1 MSYILNALKQSE
13 SQRNLGDVPHI
24 DTAQEPSSPYRP
36 GRRSSWRWAVL
47 GVSLILLLGLGGLWL
62 ANRPAPPSAAAPLA
76 TPLAMPAEAPLALPA
91 ESPSAEPQAPG
102 LAQLQNMAGT
112 RIQLDDQPPPSAQP
126 ATAPITLELPV
137 NSGRVAA
144 PSVAAVERE
153 RPQAPPIPSRRDA
166 EPDQDIP
173 SGVSHWKMLPAAAQT
188 ELRELGIN
196 AHVYS
201 SDSSARFIRA
211 KGRSLREGDRLSAAL
226 QLQQITRAGI
236 IFSYQDGRYWMR
248 LN

>member
-24 DTAQEPSSPYRP
+24 DSAQEPPGPYRP
-36 GRRSSWRWAVL
+36 GRRSAWRWALL
-47 GVSLILLLGLGGLWL
+47 GGCLLLSLGLGALWL
-62 ANRPAPPSAAAPLA
+62 ATRPAPPSAAPPLA
-76 TPLAMPAEAPLALPA
+76 TPLAMPAELPPALPA
-91 ESPSAEPQAPG
+91 AAPSAEPQAPG
-102 LAQLQNMAGT
+102 LAQLQDMAGT
-112 RIQLDDQPPPSAQP
+112 RIRLDDQPPPAQP

-137 NSGRVAA
+137 NAGRVAA
-144 PSVAAVERE
+144 PPVATVERE
-153 RPQAPPIPSRRDA
+153 PAPAPPIPQRRDA
-166 EPDQDIP
+166 ETGQDIP
-173 SGVSHWKMLPAAAQT
+173 SGVSHWKTLPATVQT

-211 KGRSLREGDRLSAAL
+211 KGRSLREGDKLNEAL
-226 QLQQITRAGI
+226 QLQQITRDGI
-236 IFSYQDGRYWMR
+236 IFGYQGGRYWMR